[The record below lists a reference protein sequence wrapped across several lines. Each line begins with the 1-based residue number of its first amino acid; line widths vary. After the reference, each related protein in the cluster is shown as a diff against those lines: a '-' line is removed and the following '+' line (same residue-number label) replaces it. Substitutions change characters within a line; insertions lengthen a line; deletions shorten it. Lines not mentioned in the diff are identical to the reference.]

1 MEKFLIDSDLIVNI
15 LTYNE
20 EKHSD
25 SIDDLVSKVDYS
37 KMTLIVIN
45 EVILETANILKKTYN
60 ISNED
65 ISESLIRFL
74 KSNNVEYEEPFIIEA
89 LEKYKNNDCSLIDIV
104 ASIKAEKQNAYI
116 LTTNTRDYKKISTR
130 YFTYEEVK
138 QL

>member
-60 ISNED
+60 ISN
-65 ISESLIRFL
+65 
-74 KSNNVEYEEPFIIEA
+74 
-89 LEKYKNNDCSLIDIV
+89 
-104 ASIKAEKQNAYI
+104 AYI
-116 LTTNTRDYKKISTR
+116 LENLFLANRSKLASR
-130 YFTYEEVK
+130 LHFSF
-138 QL
+138 